1 MLIDRYFV
9 MKICSSTL
17 LWGMHL
23 PIYFCIAA
31 VLPGNDGIESRNG
44 AKVRPEAID
53 VLRKRVQGSSMFGGT
68 LSQVVALA
76 SLEDSHHLQGQK
88 FDISF
93 IFATPPQPIGSERFN
108 NFIGS
113 AIEALQ
119 RQPSSDTI
127 KDPGSGQVGTWSTV
141 ESPPPGMGAVL
152 IDLDDDNVTLTFGQA
167 AQVLASIIIA
177 FSPVGEFGHPQACQ
191 FIISMPDEHGTMDA
205 MAVGTID
212 DKSNALQPEP
222 ERELNWNTN
231 LRNLSLPLPLKTNL
245 AERLAQAKNRNDTV
259 WPDSIV
265 SAANNYNYTVE
276 LSPYESRSLSTSIA
290 PDVADVLTNRLPQ
303 PAPSN
308 SDLTAR
314 DTTSRILEA
323 TYVIIKSSTKNV
335 TEQTKLATGVTYSI
349 STELLGNPSQHNLT
363 EALTLPL
370 GMSAS
375 KSSSQRSQ
383 TNNGAVFSL
392 STIPRAQML
401 GLT

>member
-1 MLIDRYFV
+1 
-9 MKICSSTL
+9 
-17 LWGMHL
+17 MHL

-31 VLPGNDGIESRNG
+31 VLPGNDGIESQNG
-44 AKVRPEAID
+44 VKVRPEAID

-76 SLEDSHHLQGQK
+76 SLEDSHHLQGQN

-127 KDPGSGQVGTWSTV
+127 KDSGSGQVGTWSTV
-141 ESPPPGMGAVL
+141 ESPPPGMGVVL

-177 FSPVGEFGHPQACQ
+177 FSPIGEFGHPQACQ

-212 DKSNALQPEP
+212 DKSNALQSEP
-222 ERELNWNTN
+222 ERELNWSTN
-231 LRNLSLPLPLKTNL
+231 LRNVSLPLPLKAIL

-276 LSPYESRSLSTSIA
+276 LS
-290 PDVADVLTNRLPQ
+290 LPQ
-303 PAPSN
+303 PASSN

-323 TYVIIKSSTKNV
+323 TYAIIKSSTKNV
-335 TEQTKLATGVTYSI
+335 TEQTKLATGVTYSM

-375 KSSSQRSQ
+375 RSSPQRSQ